1 MKTLLKEKKLRKK
14 GEEKG
19 PKYTKISISHSS
31 STADKIAPTL
41 PLPHK
46 ILNLNKNHFRQTGS
60 GAPVTYCTICRMQS
74 CNRNSVSSF
83 IPNSSASSF
92 FFPKQK
98 RKETNHLPSKKLK
111 ILGSMC
117 EEKENQASDPESDEL
132 KSERAPPKLVARDSD
147 SVESLGCMPRQSF
160 RDGLD
165 FRTCIQKSTHKE
177 LIKMHWQIVKQNMFN
192 CRNPFGMYQGI

>member
-1 MKTLLKEKKLRKK
+1 MTAKTFIPRWTKTKNKPFWFLLFRKIDQKHHKLFSCRMKTLLKEKKLRKK

-92 FFPKQK
+92 FFSKTKEK
-98 RKETNHLPSKKLK
+98 R
-111 ILGSMC
+111 
-117 EEKENQASDPESDEL
+117 D
-132 KSERAPPKLVARDSD
+132 
-147 SVESLGCMPRQSF
+147 
-160 RDGLD
+160 
-165 FRTCIQKSTHKE
+165 
-177 LIKMHWQIVKQNMFN
+177 
-192 CRNPFGMYQGI
+192 